1 VGIRRD
7 ERSSSGQVQ
16 CEISK
21 TQSFSLF
28 PRE

>member
-1 VGIRRD
+1 VGVRRE
-7 ERSSSGQVQ
+7 ERSGSGQVQ

-28 PRE
+28 P